1 MTKERRNITV
11 SPRTNEF
18 LSRDEINASQLIDR
32 LVLKYMETADYEQ
45 VADELESAKET
56 RREIQIHEAYRILT
70 EGRELSSLSAENI
83 AVRNQAA
90 KIGVTGQTLL
100 KLLGDRYE

>member
-1 MTKERRNITV
+1 MTKERRNITI

-18 LSRDEINASQLIDR
+18 LSRDEVNASQLIDR

-70 EGRELSSLSAENI
+70 EGRELSELSPENI